1 MSVRRGIGWVGIGLW
16 LASTT
21 AVPAAADVSI
31 DDFSQANQTGVLL
44 VADQI
49 NVPQTATDSGLSGVI
64 GGVRQLTVEAT
75 ALMDPM
81 VDNAGGKVDTA
92 VPGVCYNS
100 TSGAVGD
107 FKLLYDMGGS
117 GLGANFSP
125 FLGIRFTPVF
135 LDAGVGSS
143 PVSYTLTLTDGANN
157 SASQTINTTQSC
169 FLDCADVRFL
179 LSDFAG
185 ISLGSIFSVELKVS
199 SDNAFDSILGPITL
213 FGSTEHAPLLSPA
226 LIGLLVSI
234 LSVMGIAS
242 IARARRP

>member
-1 MSVRRGIGWVGIGLW
+1 MNVRRGVGWVGIGLW
-16 LASTT
+16 VASLT
-21 AVPAAADVSI
+21 AVPARADVSI

-44 VADQI
+44 IASQV

-81 VDNAGGKVDTA
+81 VDNVGGKVDTSF
-92 VPGVCYNS
+92 PGVCYNS

-107 FKLLYDMGGS
+107 YQLLYDKGGS
-117 GLGANFSP
+117 GLGADFSP
-125 FLGIRFTPVF
+125 FLGIRFTPLF

-143 PVSYTLTLTDGANN
+143 PVSYTLTLVDAANN
-157 SASQTINTTQSC
+157 SASQTVQTTQSC

-185 ISLGSIFSVELKVS
+185 ISLGGIRSVELKVS

-213 FGSTEHAPLLSPA
+213 FGNTERAPLLSPA
-226 LIGLLVSI
+226 MIGLLVSI
-234 LSVMGIAS
+234 LSVTGVAS
-242 IARARRP
+242 IARGRRR

>member
-16 LASTT
+16 VTTMT
-21 AVPAAADVSI
+21 AVTATADVSI

-44 VADQI
+44 IANQV

-75 ALMDPM
+75 SLMAPM
-81 VDNAGGKVDTA
+81 VDNVGGKVDTSI
-92 VPGVCYNS
+92 PGICYNS
-100 TSGAVGD
+100 TSGGVGD
-107 FKLLYDMGGS
+107 YELLYDKGGS
-117 GLGANFSP
+117 GLGADFSP

-143 PVSYTLTLTDGANN
+143 PLSYTLTLVDGANN
-157 SASQTINTTQSC
+157 SASQTVNTAQSC

-185 ISLGSIFSVELKVS
+185 ISLGSIRSVKLEVS
-199 SDNAFDSILGPITL
+199 SGNAFDSILGPITL
-213 FGSTEHAPLLSPA
+213 FGNTEGAPLLSPIM
-226 LIGLLVSI
+226 IGLLVAI
-234 LSVMGIAS
+234 LGVMGVAS
-242 IARARRP
+242 MAREPRR